1 MFNAGIAVTRPVVRT
16 GREAAI
22 LAAGLG
28 LGALVAY
35 SATLTVLAA
44 LACALVVAAVLRPA
58 LAGYLLVA
66 VTPLVAGIDR
76 GQVIPLFRPG
86 EALALLLGGALAA
99 RGLLRLRTG
108 ERLHPRIHPVEIA
121 IVLVAVANSVV
132 PLLWMVA
139 RDRPISTDDLL
150 YALVM
155 WKFLGVYTIVRV
167 SIRTRE
173 QVRRCLWIALG
184 AGAVV
189 AVIAIL
195 QSLGLFGVPRLVA
208 TYYSPFGYTNVASNS
223 RGSSTLGLP
232 AATAD
237 LMIYNLAIAAGLAI
251 FVRRHRLVLG
261 ALSVLFVTGAVA
273 AGEFSSW
280 LGLLIGV
287 CCLVAVT
294 GQRRL
299 FWLFVPVVGFAA
311 LALRAVIAKRLNG
324 FDQITGLPVSWTG
337 RLSNLQDN
345 FWPRLFSDG
354 NVLFGV
360 QPAARIPAPSQ
371 GTGYVWIESGY
382 TWLLWGGGIPLLAG
396 FAFLV
401 YVTTRFAWRETR
413 RYQDAVAVAALAVFV
428 ATIVIAVLMI
438 FDPHLTYRG
447 SAEMYFAL
455 LAMAGVAWRARE
467 HQPES
472 HDLAT
477 GGRP

>member
-1 MFNAGIAVTRPVVRT
+1 MFDTGFAVPRPVART
-16 GREAAI
+16 GREAAV
-22 LAAGLG
+22 LGAALG
-28 LGALVAY
+28 FGALVAY
-35 SATLTVLAA
+35 SPLPTILGA
-44 LACALVVAAVLRPA
+44 LACALVAVAVLRPA

-86 EALALLLGGALAA
+86 EAVALLLGGALAV
-99 RGLLRLRTG
+99 RGLLRRRSG
-108 ERLHPRIHPVEIA
+108 ERLRPKIHPVEIA

-139 RDRPISTDDLL
+139 RERPISLDDLL

-155 WKFLGVYTIVRV
+155 WKFLGIYTIVRV
-167 SIRTRE
+167 SIKTRE
-173 QVRRCLWIALG
+173 QVQRCLWIALG

-189 AVIAIL
+189 AAIAIL
-195 QSLGLFGVPRLVA
+195 QSIGLFGVPRLVA
-208 TYYSPFGYTNVASNS
+208 TYYSPFGYTNLANNS

-251 FVRRHRLVLG
+251 FVRRHRLVLSLLG
-261 ALSVLFVTGAVA
+261 GLFVTGAVA

-299 FWLFVPVVGFAA
+299 FWLFAPVVGFAA
-311 LALRAVIAKRLNG
+311 VALRAVIAKRLNG
-324 FDQITGLPVSWTG
+324 FDQVTGLPASWTG
-337 RLSNLQDN
+337 RLSNLQNN
-345 FWPRLFSDG
+345 FWPRLFSDA

-360 QPAARIPAPSQ
+360 QPAARIPAPTQ

-401 YVTTRFAWRETR
+401 CVTIRFAWRQAR
-413 RYQDAVAVAALAVFV
+413 RYRDAVGVAALAVFV
-428 ATIVIAVLMI
+428 ATVVITVLMI

-447 SAEMYFAL
+447 SAETYFAL
-455 LAMAGVAWRARE
+455 LAMAGVAWRA
-467 HQPES
+467 PEDRS
-472 HDLAT
+472 ESRDLAIR
-477 GGRP
+477 GRP